1 MCVLTDQAGELYSPE
16 LEGGC
21 GQLTINYGS
30 LASGVQNVGFEFRV
44 TVSNGT
50 DSPVTFD
57 VAKQAEDI
65 ERYTEYEEMQDI
77 NLSGTFTVTVTNLC
91 SSPHNT
97 VMQKL
102 KDAVGIT
109 SIEWTGY
116 SE

>member
-1 MCVLTDQAGELYSPE
+1 M
-16 LEGGC
+16 
-21 GQLTINYGS
+21 
-30 LASGVQNVGFEFRV
+30 
-44 TVSNGT
+44 
-50 DSPVTFD
+50 TFD

-65 ERYTEYEEMQDI
+65 ERYTEYEETQDI